1 MIQYVNKKKI
11 NTALKKD
18 QINLDGITREN
29 IK

>member
-11 NTALKKD
+11 NTTLKKD